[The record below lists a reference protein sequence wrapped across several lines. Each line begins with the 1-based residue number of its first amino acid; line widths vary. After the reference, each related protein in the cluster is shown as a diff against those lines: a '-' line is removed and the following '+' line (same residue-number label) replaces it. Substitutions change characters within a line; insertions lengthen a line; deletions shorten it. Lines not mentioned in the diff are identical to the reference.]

1 MLGGGR
7 ARAGAGARRPL
18 SRDSKVGGQ
27 GEEGLGGACARI
39 RGAGL
44 ETHKHRR
51 GHKLGT
57 CVTLGAHGT
66 VRYFGSP
73 RVPSAE
79 RRLRTLFAAGSGAGG
94 LRGVLEVERRWVLC
108 LSPGG
113 EGLRAGTSG
122 RVLPTAWCIW
132 ASPTGGAFPETLR
145 DLRGEV
151 T

>member
-44 ETHKHRR
+44 ETHRHRR

-73 RVPSAE
+73 RVPSAGSE
-79 RRLRTLFAAGSGAGG
+79 LCSQLVVGLGGFAESLKWSDAGSSACPLEGRAYGRGHRGASFPR
-94 LRGVLEVERRWVLC
+94 RGAFGRHP
-108 LSPGG
+108 PGG
-113 EGLRAGTSG
+113 VS
-122 RVLPTAWCIW
+122 
-132 ASPTGGAFPETLR
+132 
-145 DLRGEV
+145 
-151 T
+151 